1 MKTFRCHVLV
11 VGAGPAGSS
20 AAAAAAAKGLKVLLV
35 ERKAEVGIPVRCAE
49 YIPAPLLGDLDLDQ
63 RVVVQPVKKMKTFVS
78 GESVKETQAPGYIIR
93 REQFDQALARQA
105 ERAGADLLLS
115 TRVLTL
121 TGERVLLGK
130 RDGSLVEIEAEII
143 IGADGPHSTVGRWIQ
158 SMNRNLMPALQV
170 SVPLAARMDHTEVYF
185 QSQIYGGY
193 GWLFP
198 KGETANVGLGMKQRR
213 GDCSIHIAL
222 DQFVEQLAQSGK
234 IRKPILGVSAGWIP
248 AEPPRTAVSGRV
260 LLAGDAAGQ
269 TNAITGAGVAQ
280 AVLCGR
286 MAGECAARA
295 LQAGDLNLLQEY
307 DTEWRGLFEETLQR
321 AFERRQELERGWD
334 TLEDT
339 IKSCW
344 VAFRQYYARP

>member
-1 MKTFRCHVLV
+1 MKTLHCHVLV

-20 AAAAAAAKGLKVLLV
+20 AAAAAAGKGLKVLLI

-49 YIPAPLLGDLDLDQ
+49 YIPAPLLGELDLDQ
-63 RVVVQPVKKMKTFVS
+63 NVVVQPVEKMKTFVA
-78 GESVKETQAPGYIIR
+78 GVEVKETQAPGYIIR

-121 TGERVLLGK
+121 TGERVLLRR
-130 RDGSLVEIEAEII
+130 RDGSLVEIDADII

-158 SMNRNLMPALQV
+158 LTNRHLMPALQV
-170 SVPLAARMDHTEVYF
+170 SVPLVARMDHTEVYF
-185 QSQIYGGY
+185 QQQIYGGY

-198 KGETANVGLGMKQRR
+198 KGETANVGLGMKERR
-213 GDCSIHIAL
+213 GDCSIRIAL
-222 DQFVEQLAQSGK
+222 DRFVEQLVQSGK
-234 IRKPILGVSAGWIP
+234 IRRSILGLTAGWIP
-248 AEPPRTAVSGRV
+248 AEPLRNAVIGRV

-286 MAGECAARA
+286 MAGEYAAKA
-295 LQAGDLNLLQEY
+295 IQAGDLNLLQEY
-307 DTEWRGLFEETLQR
+307 DTQWWDLFGETLQR
-321 AFERRQELERGWD
+321 AYERRQQLERGWD

-339 IKSCW
+339 IRSCW
-344 VAFRQYYARP
+344 IAFRQYYARP